1 MSRDGKKHGRFYGM
15 NILLTGSDGFIG
27 SALYDRLIK
36 QGHTVFGV
44 DIKRGSEFDLLTFD
58 YWPDIVSDVKIDLV
72 IHLAGKSGV
81 RESLQDPA
89 GYWINNVE
97 ATRRLFERYEDTRI
111 LYASSSSAAEPDLNP
126 YAASKFIMEEL
137 AERYNTNSVGM
148 RFHTV
153 YSDSCPR
160 ENMFFNKLRNGTL
173 EYVTRHYRD
182 FIHLEDVLD
191 AIEILIKAT
200 HVNGVVDIGTGNPVR
215 VQDLAPD
222 LPVRLNTPGERVW
235 TCANIEKMKAL
246 GFEPKYTVEK
256 FLTNNN
262 LGNIINLFNGEI
274 VE

>member
-1 MSRDGKKHGRFYGM
+1 MK
-15 NILLTGSDGFIG
+15 ILLTGHKGFIG
-27 SALYDRLIK
+27 SALFARLERAGHKVQGIDIEAGWDRDKLYSD
-36 QGHTVFGV
+36 QN
-44 DIKRGSEFDLLTFD
+44 LLD
-58 YWPDIVSDVKIDLV
+58 CILPKDVDLV

-81 RESLQDPA
+81 RESLKDPA
-89 GYWINNVE
+89 SYWNNNVE
-97 ATRRLFERYEDTRI
+97 ASRRLFDFYEGTRI
-111 LYASSSSAAEPDLNP
+111 LYASSSSAYEPDLNP

-137 AERYNTNSVGM
+137 AERFDPANMLGM

-153 YSDSCPR
+153 YSDNCPR

-191 AIEILIKAT
+191 AIEILIKNT

-215 VQDLAPD
+215 IQDLAPE
-222 LPVRLNTPGERVW
+222 LPVRLNTPGEREW
-235 TCANIEKMKAL
+235 TCANTEKMKAL
-246 GFEPKYTVEK
+246 GFKPKYTVEK

-262 LGNIINLFNGEI
+262 LGNIINLFNGET